1 MIHNIHNGKACL
13 PHQEAM
19 LRSNA
24 FLRAAWGG
32 LGSGKTTSGA
42 LAAFQLC
49 LENPRTPEYGRA
61 HPTFLIAGITRST
74 IRDSSYKALMEI
86 IPSGMIEK
94 ERVADGEIYLNNGV
108 KILMRTVRGTFTGIT
123 AFGAWLD
130 EAHLLPS
137 SEKWPDLQMRVRDAR
152 ARTLGIIVT
161 GVPVELAWLRTTF
174 GMPEHAA
181 DPYRF
186 TVHCDTYDN
195 HYLSPIVLEQLKR
208 SIGAADVETYLRG
221 RWHKPDGAVF
231 PEFESPRHVTAQE
244 GNKGLPVHLSID
256 VGSQSAVVVAQDTP
270 SILDAAG
277 RHVPGQ
283 GLHVVD
289 EEITDAIE
297 TGPTIAR
304 VLSRGW
310 RLVPGTSVVCVD
322 PRSHRDVIAA
332 VRAAIPEGVR
342 IVIRKQ
348 GEPEYDVA
356 YGVRAM
362 RAALKDAAGRTRLT
376 FARSLPTTRRS
387 LLTAMPST
395 RYKPNSQ
402 IVHKDNARDH
412 QVDAL
417 RYIVCTRLPLLA
429 PGKIIVTDRH

>member
-1 MIHNIHNGKACL
+1 
-13 PHQEAM
+13 
-19 LRSNA
+19 
-24 FLRAAWGG
+24 
-32 LGSGKTTSGA
+32 
-42 LAAFQLC
+42 
-49 LENPRTPEYGRA
+49 
-61 HPTFLIAGITRST
+61 
-74 IRDSSYKALMEI
+74 
-86 IPSGMIEK
+86 
-94 ERVADGEIYLNNGV
+94 
-108 KILMRTVRGTFTGIT
+108 
-123 AFGAWLD
+123 
-130 EAHLLPS
+130 
-137 SEKWPDLQMRVRDAR
+137 
-152 ARTLGIIVT
+152 
-161 GVPVELAWLRTTF
+161 
-174 GMPEHAA
+174 
-181 DPYRF
+181 
-186 TVHCDTYDN
+186 
-195 HYLSPIVLEQLKR
+195 
-208 SIGAADVETYLRG
+208 
-221 RWHKPDGAVF
+221 
-231 PEFESPRHVTAQE
+231 
-244 GNKGLPVHLSID
+244 
-256 VGSQSAVVVAQDTP
+256 
-270 SILDAAG
+270 
-277 RHVPGQ
+277 
-283 GLHVVD
+283 VVD